1 MQKLPNHFCD
11 KPCEMNFKINIV
23 GDSGKP
29 CMQYI
34 QYYHNII
41 NYVTYCFLYNTGVG
55 KTTMLLRL
63 VKPEF
68 MFGGIG

>member
-1 MQKLPNHFCD
+1 MLANYIFLQKLPNHFCD

-29 CMQYI
+29 YMYM
-34 QYYHNII
+34 Y
-41 NYVTYCFLYNTGVG
+41 NYNVTHRYNTGVG

>member
-1 MQKLPNHFCD
+1 
-11 KPCEMNFKINIV
+11 MNFKINIV

-29 CMQYI
+29 YMYM
-34 QYYHNII
+34 Y
-41 NYVTYCFLYNTGVG
+41 NYNVTHRYNTGVG